1 MSIFEFAMKMEQ
13 DGEKFYREL
22 AGKTQ
27 NAGLKQIFTY
37 LADEEVKHYRLFKG
51 ILERQAMDYD
61 SSDVL
66 EHSKSIFTEMKASGA
81 VDVSADTPQVDG
93 YRFALEMEKKAYT
106 FFEEKCTEA
115 TDPKEK
121 KFLEVIAKEERR
133 HYHLIESIIEFVSQ
147 PEEWVEN
154 AEFNNLTEY

>member
-1 MSIFEFAMKMEQ
+1 MSVFEFAMKMEQ
-13 DGEKFYREL
+13 DGEEFYREL

-27 NAGLKQIFTY
+27 NSGLKQIFTY

-51 ILERQAMDYD
+51 ILERENMAYD
-61 SSDVL
+61 STDAL
-66 EHSKSIFTEMKASGA
+66 AHSKNIFTEMKASGE
-81 VDVSADTPQVDG
+81 VDVSGDIAQVDG

-106 FFEEKCTEA
+106 FFEEKCAEA

-133 HYHLIESIIEFVSQ
+133 HYRLIESIIEFVSQ
-147 PEEWVEN
+147 PETWVEN
-154 AEFNNLTEY
+154 AEFNQLTDY